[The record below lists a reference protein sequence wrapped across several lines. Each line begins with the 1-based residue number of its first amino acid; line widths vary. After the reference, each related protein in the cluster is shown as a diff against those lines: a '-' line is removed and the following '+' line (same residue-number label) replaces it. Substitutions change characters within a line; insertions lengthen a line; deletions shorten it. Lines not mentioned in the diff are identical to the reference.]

1 MAVVLQDFSWKRM
14 IGAVEAVKDRVRRAS
29 AALSAANIPYAVV
42 GGNAVAAWV
51 ARVDQAAVRNT
62 QDVDIL
68 LRRED
73 LPAVINAMQSAGFVH
88 RHVNQFDFF
97 TEPDETRFRHGV
109 HLIFAREKVKT
120 DDILPA
126 ADVDESEPGPEFQ
139 VVSLDALVRM
149 KLTAFRAKDRVHLD
163 DLLRVG
169 LIDETWKTRMPAA
182 FADRLDQVIAEFEPD
197 PDNSSH

>member
-1 MAVVLQDFSWKRM
+1 MVE
-14 IGAVEAVKDRVRRAS
+14 AVEAVKDRVRRAS
-29 AALSAANIPYAVV
+29 AALAAANIPYAVV

-51 ARVDQAAVRNT
+51 ARVDRAAVRNT

-73 LPAVINAMQSAGFVH
+73 LPAMIDAMQAGGFVY
-88 RHVNQFDFF
+88 RHANHVDFF
-97 TEPDETRFRHGV
+97 TEADETRFRHGV
-109 HLIFAREKVKT
+109 HLIFAREHVKL

-126 ADVDESEPGPEFQ
+126 ADVVESEPGPEYQ
-139 VVSLDALVRM
+139 VLSLEALVRM

-169 LIDETWKTRMPAA
+169 LIDETWKDRFPAELSV
-182 FADRLDQVIAEFEPD
+182 RLDQVLADFEPD
-197 PDNSSH
+197 PDNLAS